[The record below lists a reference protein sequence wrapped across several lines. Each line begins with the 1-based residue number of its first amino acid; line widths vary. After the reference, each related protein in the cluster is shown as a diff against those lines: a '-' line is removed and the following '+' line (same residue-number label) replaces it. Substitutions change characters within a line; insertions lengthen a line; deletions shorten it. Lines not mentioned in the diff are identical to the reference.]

1 MDSKK
6 KYEQMLED
14 GEITKDAMELYNL
27 SKLAPPIPRKQVDVG
42 DEDLY
47 MFVLDFEDGKVY
59 KYLYPEAVENE
70 EGKVV
75 DNDGESYLEMLG
87 HRATNCEWMITK
99 YEEII
104 DEGYTKFD

>member
-1 MDSKK
+1 
-6 KYEQMLED
+6 MLED

-75 DNDGESYLEMLG
+75 KVVSPKTLPIDIDIVNWIGE
-87 HRATNCEWMITK
+87 K
-99 YEEII
+99 
-104 DEGYTKFD
+104 